1 MNKIEENLL
10 NISKKIVKEG
20 IKLLYQKKLVK
31 YNLKHKINKEFK
43 SGIDLELNN
52 YIYKKLKKYGFKIF
66 SEESRKFDISKE
78 KDYVWIVDPVDGT
91 FNYVRNINSC
101 AISLALYK
109 ENKIIFGVVGLYPS
123 MDIYFGGKK
132 YGAYKNNKKIQLSKT
147 KIYRNAVLATGF
159 PANSKFTPLYKKNFF
174 NIIKKFAKIRMIGSA
189 ASSLVFL
196 ADGFIDQYYE
206 QNIKL
211 WDVAGGLAICEG
223 VGAKIKLDKIDKNY
237 SYNLK
242 VSNKFLSI

>member
-1 MNKIEENLL
+1 
-10 NISKKIVKEG
+10 
-20 IKLLYQKKLVK
+20 
-31 YNLKHKINKEFK
+31 
-43 SGIDLELNN
+43 
-52 YIYKKLKKYGFKIF
+52 
-66 SEESRKFDISKE
+66 
-78 KDYVWIVDPVDGT
+78 
-91 FNYVRNINSC
+91 
-101 AISLALYK
+101 
-109 ENKIIFGVVGLYPS
+109 
-123 MDIYFGGKK
+123 
-132 YGAYKNNKKIQLSKT
+132 
-147 KIYRNAVLATGF
+147 
-159 PANSKFTPLYKKNFF
+159 
-174 NIIKKFAKIRMIGSA
+174 MIGSA